1 MRERVC
7 ILYCLVENPFV
18 RGSRALGLCAQAT
31 LEEYI
36 WHDINIT
43 ILQPATMQ
51 KVGTSLA
58 GTIVSS
64 IVLGHARHSIRLSDA
79 TTKDID
85 TLPAIRVRQC
95 GYHSIS
101 AQSQDEAASPPQNL
115 YIIAE
120 DAPNR
125 LTSGGS
131 EWRTR
136 REASKRVGAAQCHRV
151 GPGRCVTGVFW
162 VHYRGVASPRSAQWG
177 GFLVFRSRPGQSSSV
192 QVVVAHTPDPARRCR
207 AVHCDHTT
215 PWPLS
220 CTSLQCQPHRCY
232 RTCLGLRLHVPFL
245 RVDRCRPGTAGW
257 RVSNALAPPWTEV
270 RASQPLCAFLL
281 IGLM

>member
-1 MRERVC
+1 MKFYRIKLASSKIARCKPVESDCDQHKRRNYLLRINSTERVRRQDGTVEEQRVSTFGAALHYAAVFVDGRPMAFAHVERVRSAKDRRARFGYASRKFGIEC
-7 ILYCLVENPFV
+7 ILGLGGTRYYVPVGALVEVVSTIEREGVHYVLFSREPFL
-18 RGSRALGLCAQAT
+18 RGSRALGLCATAT

-36 WHDINIT
+36 WYDINIA

-64 IVLGHARHSIRLSDA
+64 IVLGHARHSIRLSDE

-101 AQSQDEAASPPQNL
+101 AQSQDEVASPPQNL
-115 YIIAE
+115 EIMAE

-136 REASKRVGAAQCHRV
+136 REASKRVGAA
-151 GPGRCVTGVFW
+151 
-162 VHYRGVASPRSAQWG
+162 
-177 GFLVFRSRPGQSSSV
+177 
-192 QVVVAHTPDPARRCR
+192 
-207 AVHCDHTT
+207 
-215 PWPLS
+215 
-220 CTSLQCQPHRCY
+220 
-232 RTCLGLRLHVPFL
+232 
-245 RVDRCRPGTAGW
+245 
-257 RVSNALAPPWTEV
+257 
-270 RASQPLCAFLL
+270 
-281 IGLM
+281 